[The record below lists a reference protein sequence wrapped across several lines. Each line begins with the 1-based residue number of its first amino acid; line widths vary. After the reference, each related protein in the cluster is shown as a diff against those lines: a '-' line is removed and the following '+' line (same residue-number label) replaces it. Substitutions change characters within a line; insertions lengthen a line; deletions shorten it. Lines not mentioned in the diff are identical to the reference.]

1 MNLHLKL
8 WLPLVLLAIL
18 SNILTSNKGVISSSL
33 QAFAQKQATRTS
45 FTLATL
51 NTAVHSYFSAT
62 IQLWVFTILVG
73 AEFDARRGFPVDH
86 TQIYSSAREVAIF
99 VEATLPGPLQST
111 LKSQSPP
118 ITDKLNTR
126 LNSAV
131 LAPLTIVA
139 FVCFVLEVGLVISQI
154 TAWLLRLYQGRGVKE
169 D

>member
-18 SNILTSNKGVISSSL
+18 SNILTSNKGFIASSL

-51 NTAVHSYFSAT
+51 NTVLHSYFSAT

-86 TQIYSSAREVAIF
+86 SRIYSDTREVAVF
-99 VEATLPGPLQST
+99 VEGTLPGPLQSA
-111 LKSQSPP
+111 LKSQRLPVS
-118 ITDKLNTR
+118 DKLNTR

-139 FVCFVLEVGLVISQI
+139 FICFVAEIGLIISQI
-154 TAWLLRLYQGRGVKE
+154 TAWLLRVYQGRGVKE